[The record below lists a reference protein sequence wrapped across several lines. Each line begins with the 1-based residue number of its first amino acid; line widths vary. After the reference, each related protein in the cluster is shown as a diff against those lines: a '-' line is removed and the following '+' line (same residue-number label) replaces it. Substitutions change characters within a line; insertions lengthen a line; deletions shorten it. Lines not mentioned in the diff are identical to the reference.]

1 MKEKKYNSQLNLV
14 DLDGSENAS
23 KAKCKAIRIKEG
35 GYINK
40 SLLSLSNVINK
51 LSQNNKSFV
60 NYRDSK
66 LTRLLQ
72 TSFKRKFKNYNY
84 LHNGR

>member
-1 MKEKKYNSQLNLV
+1 M
-14 DLDGSENAS
+14 
-23 KAKCKAIRIKEG
+23 
-35 GYINK
+35 
-40 SLLSLSNVINK
+40 SNVINK

-72 TSFKRKFKNYNY
+72 TS
-84 LHNGR
+84 LGRNSKTTIICTMVDDNSHYSETLNTLNFGMKAKI